1 MFSGVVVGG
10 VIFVGSLACGALLYV
25 LLADLIR

>member
-1 MFSGVVVGG
+1 MFSAVTVGCA
-10 VIFVGSLACGALLYV
+10 IFVGSLAFGAALYV